1 MIVQIKTTEEFVG
14 KYNVLGAWTTPSCYY
29 YSTETNYQQQNWQI
43 FKNNPNDKLIQ
54 DGDQVYFKNIYYK
67 DQNLV
72 SNGLYLT
79 TKKDVD
85 EFWII
90 EKVEDQDS

>member
-1 MIVQIKTTEEFVG
+1 MLF
-14 KYNVLGAWTTPSCYY
+14 
-29 YSTETNYQQQNWQI
+29 I